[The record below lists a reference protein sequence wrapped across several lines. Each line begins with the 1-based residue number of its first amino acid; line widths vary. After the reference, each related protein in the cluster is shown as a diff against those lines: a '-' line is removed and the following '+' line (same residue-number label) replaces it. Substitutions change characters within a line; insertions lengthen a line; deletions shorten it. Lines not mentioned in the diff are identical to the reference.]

1 MSIDQLSGDPR
12 SPRFT
17 ILRVEG
23 DDAWCRLDNPY
34 LDAFR
39 IGDDDVASIRPYLC
53 MASIAP
59 TNRAR
64 CGKCSETIGKG
75 TPRVGM
81 PYQWRGSYFGY
92 VTGWYHAECVRFEGM
107 TTEEVKARTYWK
119 GEAEHENAKA
129 KTAPQKGKKKTTDY
143 IEDERVRDELMKMLT
158 SESKPKCEEDAVDPN
173 AGTFLKREA
182 IRPAEPPRGLVRH
195 LLPFQ
200 REGLAWMM
208 GNEKTAV
215 KGGILADEMGMGKT
229 IQAVSLVLKSKEE
242 RLDRMRDAGV
252 MDAGSNE
259 MRVEVDVN
267 LEEEENLLRTK
278 NSKRSK
284 KDIPKSDG
292 ELQSSATKVSAS
304 NNSSNKTPATLV
316 VVPTSALVQW

>member
-39 IGDDDVASIRPYLC
+39 TGDDDDASIRPYLC

-143 IEDERVRDELMKMLT
+143 IEDERVRAELMKTLT

-259 MRVEVDVN
+259 MR
-267 LEEEENLLRTK
+267 LSL
-278 NSKRSK
+278 
-284 KDIPKSDG
+284 IHI
-292 ELQSSATKVSAS
+292 
-304 NNSSNKTPATLV
+304 
-316 VVPTSALVQW
+316 